1 MPVKM
6 GEKKKS
12 QPAWQCPE
20 ACVGA
25 MIQWDTKMQES
36 TLNNV
41 HRHMQFDALLSFH
54 TQLFYLTLN
63 TIGTVI
69 MNRFIYKTPSTQD

>member
-1 MPVKM
+1 MPPCGKN
-6 GEKKKS
+6 GSLNACKNGREKKS

-36 TLNNV
+36 T
-41 HRHMQFDALLSFH
+41 Q
-54 TQLFYLTLN
+54 
-63 TIGTVI
+63 
-69 MNRFIYKTPSTQD
+69 NRCPPSHAI